1 MYAFDYQRPTAI
13 DDALTLLR
21 SVEEPK
27 VLAGGQ
33 TLLPTLKQRLAQ
45 PGTLVDLARIPGL
58 AAIERR
64 AEGVSIGAMARHADV
79 ATSSVVRE
87 VIPAL
92 AELAGV
98 IGDPAVRNRGTLG
111 GSIANNDPT
120 ADYPAACL
128 ALGATIMTS
137 ARHLSSDDFFT
148 GLFETALAEDELVLA
163 VDFPAPALAGYAKFR
178 NPASR
183 YAMAGV
189 FVAQGPAGLRVA
201 VTGAGQSGVFR
212 WHAAEEAL
220 AADFRPES
228 LADVPL
234 DPAEMMADLHG
245 SADYRTHLVKVMAK
259 HAVVA
264 ALR

>member
-1 MYAFDYQRPTAI
+1 MYAFDYQRPAAI
-13 DDALTLLR
+13 EDAVALLR
-21 SVEEPK
+21 SLEEPK

-45 PGTLVDLARIPGL
+45 PGALVDLARIPGL
-58 AAIERR
+58 ATIERR
-64 AEGVSIGAMARHADV
+64 GEGLFIGAMARHVEV
-79 ATSSVVRE
+79 ATSDLVRE

-92 AELAGV
+92 AELAEV

-128 ALGATIMTS
+128 GLGATIVTTTQ
-137 ARHLSSDDFFT
+137 ALPADDFFT
-148 GLFETALAEDELVLA
+148 GLFETALSEDELVLG
-163 VDFPAPALAGYAKFR
+163 VEFPAATRAGYAKFR

-189 FVAQGPAGLRVA
+189 FVAQTTEGVRVA
-201 VTGAGQSGVFR
+201 VTGAGQEGVFR
-212 WHAAEEAL
+212 WREAEAML
-220 AADFRPES
+220 RSDFRPEAI
-228 LADVPL
+228 ADLRMSP
-234 DPAEMMADLHG
+234 DDMMSDLHG
-245 SADYRTHLVKVMAK
+245 SADYRAQLVSVMARR
-259 HAVVA
+259 ALVA